1 MSDFEPI
8 ATQADLDRIISARLA
23 REAVKAQEA
32 MDALK
37 LSHTA
42 ALDNLKAAHDTALAA
57 AKTDADAATK
67 AALEAA
73 ETAKGET
80 AAAQLVALRL
90 TTAADKGV
98 PAELL
103 SGTTAEELQAAADKL
118 LDFQKS
124 GTNYGPATGLDNL
137 LQEGDRDR
145 EARQIFGL

>member
-8 ATQADLDRIISARLA
+8 TTQADLDRIISARLA

-32 MDALK
+32 LDALK
-37 LSHTA
+37 LEHSTE
-42 ALDNLKAAHDTALAA
+42 LDTLKAAHDAALAT
-57 AKTDADAATK
+57 AKTDAEAAATAAK
-67 AALEAA
+67 AEA
-73 ETAKGET
+73 ETAKGEA

-103 SGTTAEELQAAADKL
+103 SGSTAEELQASADKL

-124 GTNYGPATGLDNL
+124 GTTYGPAQGLDDL
-137 LQEGDRDR
+137 TEGGDRDQ
-145 EARQIFGL
+145 EARRIFGL